1 MANSETAEF
10 YNLLYFYTVLASW
23 VILFYDH
30 LLQFGREVD
39 LVWTRLSF
47 QRLSLPTILYL
58 LTRFTVPIAYLANID
73 YDLKALKVTFANV
86 SRRSPA
92 HRDTERPIAWILVLS
107 PNIIAV
113 VLGLRTY
120 AIWEQNRLVLL
131 ILVCVG
137 ASIPVTGTLVGLSY
151 KPGSHTAQ
159 LTRDTPFRSMLQS
172 LTTLIF
178 DTTVIILTVAKSVQ
192 SRKMYRRG
200 GFLDVIVRDGI
211 YISVL
216 ATTQL
221 INLLFYWKGLV
232 GVSIQPSRTLSM
244 VLTARFLLN
253 LRELYYARCT
263 QASEIEGCNTI
274 TGAEFHV

>member
-1 MANSETAEF
+1 MANSETAEL

-23 VILFYDH
+23 AILFYDH

-47 QRLSLPTILYL
+47 PRLSLPTILYL
-58 LTRFTVPIAYLANID
+58 LTRFTVPVAFLANID
-73 YDLKALKVTFANV
+73 YDLRALKHLLM

-92 HRDTERPIAWILVLS
+92 HRDTKRPIAWILVLS
-107 PNIIAV
+107 PSIIAV

-131 ILVCVG
+131 ILVCIG
-137 ASIPVTGTLVGLSY
+137 ASIPVTGILVVLTF
-151 KPGSHTAQ
+151 KPGSHSAQ
-159 LTRDTPFRSMLQS
+159 LTRNTPFRSILQS
-172 LTTLIF
+172 LMGLIF

-192 SRKMYRRG
+192 SRK
-200 GFLDVIVRDGI
+200 I

-221 INLLFYWKGLV
+221 INVLVYWV
-232 GVSIQPSRTLSM
+232 
-244 VLTARFLLN
+244 
-253 LRELYYARCT
+253 
-263 QASEIEGCNTI
+263 
-274 TGAEFHV
+274 